1 MRSHSAI
8 RRLLIVV
15 LAPLLAVTLSA
26 ATSAYPAVISL
37 PNGFQPEGIAAV
49 DHTFYAGSLV
59 DGDIY
64 RGDLRTGAGAILA
77 DVSGRQAT
85 GLKIDT
91 RHHLLFVAGGFTGHA
106 YVYDSETGA
115 DVADYAL
122 ASAGMLINDVVV
134 TPEAAYFTQTF
145 APELYRVP
153 IRSDGSLGPAETIT
167 VTGPAAVSIPGTF
180 GLNGIDALADG
191 KTLIVDHSELG
202 ALFIVD
208 PGTGA
213 SREISLPSGSL
224 VPTTPDGILRVGHD
238 VWVVENFANTLAR
251 VHVAPDWSSG
261 TVTETV
267 TNDAFEVPT
276 TVARHGSRLAAVNAK
291 FDLGFPPPIG
301 PGAPPGTPFEVI
313 QLQP

>member
-1 MRSHSAI
+1 MRSHRAI
-8 RRLLIVV
+8 RRVLIVALVPV
-15 LAPLLAVTLSA
+15 LVVTLSA
-26 ATSAYPAVISL
+26 ATSAYPTVISL

-49 DHTFYAGSLV
+49 NHTFYVGSLV

-64 RGDLRTGAGAILA
+64 RGDLRTGTGTTFA
-77 DVSGRQAT
+77 DVSGRQAL
-85 GLKIDT
+85 GLKVDT
-91 RHHLLFVAGGFTGHA
+91 THHLLFVAGGFTGHA
-106 YVYDSETGA
+106 YVYDSRTGA
-115 DVADYAL
+115 DIADYAL
-122 ASAGMLINDVVV
+122 APTGMLINDVVV
-134 TPEAAYFTQTF
+134 TADAAFFTQTF

-180 GLNGIDALADG
+180 GLNGIDALPDG

-202 ALFIVD
+202 ALFIVN
-208 PGTGA
+208 PRTGA
-213 SREISLPSGSL
+213 SRELSLPPGSL

-238 VWVVENFANTLAR
+238 VWVVETFANTLAR
-251 VHVAPDWSSG
+251 VHMAPDWSSG

>member
-1 MRSHSAI
+1 MM
-8 RRLLIVV
+8 
-15 LAPLLAVTLSA
+15 TLSA
-26 ATSAYPAVISL
+26 ATSAYPDVISL
-37 PNGFQPEGIAAV
+37 PHGFQPEGIAAV
-49 DHTFYAGSLV
+49 NHTFYAGSLV

-64 RGDLRTGAGAILA
+64 RGDLRNGTGAIFA

-85 GLKIDT
+85 GLKVDT
-91 RHHLLFVAGGFTGHA
+91 PHHLLFVAGGFTGHA
-106 YVYDSETGA
+106 YVYDSRTGA
-115 DVADYAL
+115 HVADYAL
-122 ASAGMLINDVVV
+122 APTGMLINDVVV
-134 TPEAAYFTQTF
+134 TSDAAYFTQTF

-180 GLNGIDALADG
+180 GLNGIDALPNG

-202 ALFIVD
+202 ALFTVD
-208 PGTGA
+208 PRTGA
-213 SREISLPSGSL
+213 SRELSLPPGSL
-224 VPTTPDGILRVGHD
+224 VQTTPDGILRIGHD
-238 VWVVENFANTLAR
+238 LWVVENFANTLVR
-251 VHVAPDWSSG
+251 VHAAPDWSRG

-301 PGAPPGTPFEVI
+301 PGAPPDTPFEVV
-313 QLQP
+313 QLRP